1 MMQHEWMRW
10 NATNK
15 KSFYSLKTLRDIEYD
30 AFFRK
35 TYPGNP
41 IDYSG
46 KHRRSMDKYIN
57 DRSRWY
63 KKFKFKKN

>member
-15 KSFYSLKTLRDIEYD
+15 KSFYSLKTLRDIDYD
-30 AFFRK
+30 PFFRK

-41 IDYSG
+41 IDCLG
-46 KHRRSMDKYIN
+46 KHRRSMDKHIN

-63 KKFKFKKN
+63 KKFKFKKK